1 MIEQPYYLLPFDFT
15 EISGKEVLVNEL
27 GDMIVS
33 PKGTVQKI
41 IERSLPKDDLY
52 KSLVSNFFISEHIIP
67 PLIEVYVERLREKK
81 RFIESWTGL
90 HIFVMTLR
98 CNQNCVYCQA
108 SSQNEDSVGCSMSK
122 ETMAK
127 GVELMFRSPSDSIT
141 MEFQGGEPTLVPDVI
156 EYGIQLAEEK
166 NKTAKKEIHYVLCT
180 NSIRLTDKML
190 EICKKYGVVI
200 STSLD
205 GPAFLHNLNRG
216 KIDSYEKVV
225 AGIAK
230 GREAVGSEK
239 VSALMTTSVE
249 GLNYPTEI
257 VDEYVKLGFRSMF
270 LRALNPYGLAT
281 HNDNWSDYTNRF
293 IDFYKKAFEHILE
306 LNKQGT
312 YFVEE
317 FAAIIL
323 RKILTPYCT
332 GFVDLQSPAG
342 VINSVLI
349 YNYDGGVYCS
359 DESRMLAEFNDYT
372 FRLGSVNDS
381 YEDLVF
387 GKKAKE
393 IANVWANEALAGCS
407 DCAIKQYCGADPVRN
422 YSTQGDMYGNRAT
435 SLLCRKNKA
444 IIEYLISLMIERPDE
459 VMPIFRSWVA

>member
-1 MIEQPYYLLPFDFT
+1 MTKQPYYLLPFDFT
-15 EISGKEVLVNEL
+15 EISNKEVLVNEL
-27 GDMIVS
+27 GDMIIS
-33 PKGTVQKI
+33 PIGTVQKI
-41 IERSLPKDDLY
+41 IDRTLPKDDLY
-52 KSLVSNFFISEHIIP
+52 KSLVSNFFITEQVVP
-67 PLIEVYVERLREKK
+67 PLLDIYAERLREKK
-81 RFIESWTGL
+81 RFLESWTGL
-90 HIFVMTLR
+90 HIFVLTLR

-108 SSQNEDSVGCSMSK
+108 SSQNEESNGCTMSRD
-122 ETMAK
+122 TLAK
-127 GVELMFRSPSDSIT
+127 GVDLMFRSPSDSIT
-141 MEFQGGEPTLVPDVI
+141 MEFQGGEPSLVPDLI

-166 NKTAKKEIHYVLCT
+166 NKTAQKQISYVLCT
-180 NSIRLTDKML
+180 NSIHLTDKML
-190 EICKKYGVVI
+190 DICKRYGVII

-205 GPAFLHNLNRG
+205 GPAFLHNANRG

-230 GREAVGSEK
+230 GREAVGHEK

-249 GLNYPTEI
+249 GLNYPIEI

-281 HNDNWSDYTNRF
+281 HNDNWSDYTDRF
-293 IDFYKKAFEHILE
+293 ISFYKKAFEHILD

-359 DESRMLAEFNDYT
+359 DESRMLAEFTDYT
-372 FRLGSVNDS
+372 FKLGSVNDL

-407 DCAIKQYCGADPVRN
+407 DCALKQYCGADPVRN